1 MNKEKILVLIPKGR
15 EYYKIKERGIVT
27 KELYKSVP
35 FFIRIIRRFYLKL
48 NIPFANIW
56 YNDWKKDINKYDLI
70 ILFDSVLDIK
80 VIDYIRN
87 KIKEKRFIF
96 WYWNPVENSINPNL
110 ISENLCEKWSFDLVD
125 CKKYNLRYNKTFYFN
140 DYNYK
145 KSNEIY
151 DVFFV
156 GRDKGRL
163 EYLLKLE
170 KEFNDKNI
178 ITYFY
183 IATEEKY
190 SINKKKLKRPT
201 LSYEEVLDYI
211 SKSKAILEI
220 LQKGQSG
227 ASLRTMEAI
236 FYEKKLITN
245 NKNIINYDFYCKEN
259 IFILEKDNIEELPQ
273 FLNSSYKKIDEEIIK
288 KYEFENWL
296 KEFERKNE

>member
-1 MNKEKILVLIPKGR
+1 MDKEKILVLIPKGR
-15 EYYKIKERGIVT
+15 EYYKIRERGIIT
-27 KELYKSVP
+27 KELYKNVP

-48 NIPFANIW
+48 NFPFAHIW
-56 YNDWKKDINKYDLI
+56 YNDWKKDINRYDLI
-70 ILFDSVLDIK
+70 ILFDSVLDTK
-80 VIDYIRN
+80 AIDYIRN
-87 KIKEKRFIF
+87 EIREKRFIF

-125 CKKYNLRYNKTFYFN
+125 CKKYNLRYNKTFYFD

-170 KEFNDKNI
+170 KEFNDKDI

-201 LSYEEVLDYI
+201 LSYENVLDYI

-227 ASLRTMEAI
+227 ASLRTMEAL

-273 FLNSSYKKIDEEIIK
+273 FLNSSYKKVDEEIIK
-288 KYEFENWL
+288 KYEFENWINR
-296 KEFERKNE
+296 FEI